1 MAERRVR
8 NCKSIISPHETT
20 SSDIPNPPKQTPLII
35 HSLSRINPS
44 FNVPVNAILAVALFN
59 ILFGLLYL
67 GPSVAFNA
75 YISSCTIFLNCSYAG
90 PILILLIRGRKT
102 ITEQRPDFPLGRVGG
117 YVANGVSVVYVGV
130 TSVVSLM
137 LCEGEGVNLRH
148 TNDNGCLNSSFCFR
162 VRRSLIRLR

>member
-1 MAERRVR
+1 MEERRVR
-8 NCKSIISPHETT
+8 DCKSRLDPHET
-20 SSDIPNPPKQTPLII
+20 SSNLPRPPKQTPLTI

-130 TSVVSLM
+130 TSVVCSAL
-137 LCEGEGVNLRH
+137 
-148 TNDNGCLNSSFCFR
+148 
-162 VRRSLIRLR
+162 

>member
-1 MAERRVR
+1 LFENVSQKPSLSAR
-8 NCKSIISPHETT
+8 N
-20 SSDIPNPPKQTPLII
+20 DGQQTPTQVKTERVTLTSLSP
-35 HSLSRINPS
+35 SLSRINPS

-117 YVANGVSVVYVGV
+117 YVANWVAVVYVGV
-130 TSVVSLM
+130 TSAV
-137 LCEGEGVNLRH
+137 
-148 TNDNGCLNSSFCFR
+148 CLDSVPKKRSDVWPANEMDNSSSCFR
-162 VRRSLIRLR
+162 APRSSIRLR